1 MCAFYRPTIYKE
13 SLYASPSEK
22 ELMMNKKKSQQEELR
37 QSYVRQMEEI
47 KQRKKLEK
55 LLDKADDLIY
65 LQTEKDYSPW
75 GRGGGGAPLRDNMGD
90 VISDLNA
97 VYSGERSP
105 VNEPLSPT
113 RKNILQAAG
122 ATVSGLDGLSNKNSS
137 MMFSPVKSNKRNSP
151 QFNEYRKN
159 ELLNDLSYK
168 LEQHHKSSAAAF
180 LEIDDDRS
188 GSIDVNELAK
198 LCKNYNLPL
207 KQVREVVRSCDVDQN
222 GLISF
227 AEFAQQLRYLE
238 ESGNDTIIAPNTK
251 KRLSPKPANHLSPK
265 GVLMKGM
272 PVGMK
277 AGEKCL
283 ILMDTPRSSEQ
294 RRRDRHRNRLKRD
307 LDQQIAYKKSL
318 KQKEEEEILAE
329 DLQWQQKLVEKG
341 LDYWGRPIPEGDPRG
356 TARLMAQNTV
366 EKLQSSGLSPKEIS
380 QKAGRMYIL
389 FF

>member
-1 MCAFYRPTIYKE
+1 M
-13 SLYASPSEK
+13 
-22 ELMMNKKKSQQEELR
+22 
-37 QSYVRQMEEI
+37 
-47 KQRKKLEK
+47 
-55 LLDKADDLIY
+55 
-65 LQTEKDYSPW
+65 
-75 GRGGGGAPLRDNMGD
+75 
-90 VISDLNA
+90 
-97 VYSGERSP
+97 
-105 VNEPLSPT
+105 
-113 RKNILQAAG
+113 
-122 ATVSGLDGLSNKNSS
+122 
-137 MMFSPVKSNKRNSP
+137 
-151 QFNEYRKN
+151 
-159 ELLNDLSYK
+159 
-168 LEQHHKSSAAAF
+168 
-180 LEIDDDRS
+180 
-188 GSIDVNELAK
+188 
-198 LCKNYNLPL
+198 PL